1 MARMLFLSGKR
12 AEDAFGGRLSTRI
25 APQLLPA
32 ADSPR
37 LLDSHRVPDSVT
49 LGPAAAATDPG
60 SGGEPKRQPFD
71 HRSQGRVLHLPST
84 RLGAGWVELDGKI
97 SIRFRQRCK
106 KTRPPARAR
115 AEACCCFRFLSH
127 VQRKAGGSRE
137 LGYWGGR
144 WQLPAA
150 SGEVL
155 VSSRERPEWVLEP
168 GQPRTWR
175 WMTLEQD
182 QARSGA
188 SLTRPVGRSWDATR
202 PRGVA

>member
-37 LLDSHRVPDSVT
+37 LLDSHRVPDSVS

-84 RLGAGWVELDGKI
+84 RLGAGWVELDGKF

-127 VQRKAGGSRE
+127 VQRKRGGVSGAGI
-137 LGYWGGR
+137 LGR
-144 WQLPAA
+144 AVAA
-150 SGEVL
+150 SRGKRRSVSFLQGETRVGL
-155 VSSRERPEWVLEP
+155 GAGSAEDLALDDAGAGP
-168 GQPRTWR
+168 GP
-175 WMTLEQD
+175 
-182 QARSGA
+182 
-188 SLTRPVGRSWDATR
+188 
-202 PRGVA
+202 